1 MVFLRGSNRQLARC
15 EKPDVSVH
23 PSLLSQAWMKT
34 CLKRECKPG
43 ADVPAIEAVNTSVPG
58 SCSTSTSTATVT
70 AETPAQPAAASGCV
84 NDLGEKAT
92 GPKQPILSF
101 FPKHQIGDINLAFS
115 SFY

>member
-43 ADVPAIEAVNTSVPG
+43 ADVPDQEMQRRIEGLQEENSG
-58 SCSTSTSTATVT
+58 S
-70 AETPAQPAAASGCV
+70 ER
-84 NDLGEKAT
+84 
-92 GPKQPILSF
+92 
-101 FPKHQIGDINLAFS
+101 NLKTRFLDS
-115 SFY
+115 Q